1 VLFAIFL
8 FWYQKKYAMGVA
20 ESYHINSPQLQKT
33 LLIATQESNFKHK
46 VIAGVVDYY
55 KADSL
60 FIQVVDIS
68 SLDTTNIKKY
78 NAVFIIHTW
87 ETWNPPIAVKNF
99 INRTKKDTQKM
110 VVFTTSGDGKYK
122 MEGVD
127 AITGESK
134 LVDVLFYIDKIT
146 SKLNLILKLEE

>member
-1 VLFAIFL
+1 
-8 FWYQKKYAMGVA
+8 
-20 ESYHINSPQLQKT
+20 LQKT

-46 VIAGVVDYY
+46 VTARVVDYY

-60 FIQVVDIS
+60 FMQVVDIS
-68 SLDTTNIKKY
+68 SLDTTNIKKF

-127 AITGESK
+127 AITGKSK
-134 LVDVLFYIDKIT
+134 LVDFPLYFDKIT
-146 SKLNLILKLEE
+146 TKLNLNLKLEK

>member
-1 VLFAIFL
+1 
-8 FWYQKKYAMGVA
+8 
-20 ESYHINSPQLQKT
+20 LQKT

-46 VIAGVVDYY
+46 VTAGVVDYY

-68 SLDTTNIKKY
+68 SLDTTNVKKY